1 MAFNP
6 NELNSKN
13 TPARWKIQGKR
24 LADSGAEGAAEL
36 ANLDSVYKEALERAA
51 TFTSDEEMGV
61 GNQPGVGSEAGP
73 STILVSN
80 VAITGAKTIDENT
93 GSADHTVDLGVTIE
107 PSNATSSTVVWTS
120 SDTGVATVVSAT
132 GVVTAVAAG
141 EVEITVTAA
150 DANGAKDTIDIT
162 VINTTEVSSV
172 DITGVVTPLS
182 LTGTDSVDLGVT
194 VLPVNAA
201 DSSVTWESDDEAVA
215 TVDSD
220 GVVQALTTGTANISV
235 TANDGSGETDSEA
248 IVVNA

>member
-1 MAFNP
+1 
-6 NELNSKN
+6 
-13 TPARWKIQGKR
+13 
-24 LADSGAEGAAEL
+24 
-36 ANLDSVYKEALERAA
+36 
-51 TFTSDEEMGV
+51 
-61 GNQPGVGSEAGP
+61 
-73 STILVSN
+73 
-80 VAITGAKTIDENT
+80 
-93 GSADHTVDLGVTIE
+93 
-107 PSNATSSTVVWTS
+107 
-120 SDTGVATVVSAT
+120 VATVVSAT